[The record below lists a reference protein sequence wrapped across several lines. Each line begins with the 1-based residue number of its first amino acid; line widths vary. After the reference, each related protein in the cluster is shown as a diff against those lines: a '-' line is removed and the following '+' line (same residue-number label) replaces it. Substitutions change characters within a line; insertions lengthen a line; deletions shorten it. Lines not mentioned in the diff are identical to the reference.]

1 MGLQVIFS
9 HEIITTPLSSLL
21 GGERGLC
28 LSLLRLQRLR
38 TKTSARHMVG
48 VQYDSTSPAM
58 EGCQEAGVLLLSLA
72 SPTNVLSSLLEDCG
86 AFEVQLLCS
95 LGRAGG
101 LPAPPPLFP
110 SPVSDAWKHP
120 GSCRASQVSGHVL
133 IPLGMNPFSS

>member
-48 VQYDSTSPAM
+48 IQYDSTSPAM

-101 LPAPPPLFP
+101 LPAPPP
-110 SPVSDAWKHP
+110 
-120 GSCRASQVSGHVL
+120 
-133 IPLGMNPFSS
+133 PLSFSRS